1 MKKIG
6 LWMAALTA
14 VTVGGVYA
22 TWSYAENNNIAKVIQ
37 EKSIA
42 LAPAHN
48 AGESGSYSV
57 VTSSDFGMWIE
68 SSGYMATNEYKF
80 YPEFVM
86 TGSITIYFTPS
97 ANASDTI
104 KGSGLETEFDFSL
117 NLGGAA
123 AWKYDPQLVEDNNA
137 SDDVTFVKNVT
148 PHKTTIYPTAT
159 DGQTNC
165 WTYDAANKRFYY
177 TIDSNITRTVNP
189 TDNTYTY
196 STPEGK
202 TKQYQDI
209 ITFVDG
215 LKLDTYA
222 KYEYFRDVA
231 LDGKMVV
238 LTINDTTGAA
248 EATQGK

>member
-22 TWSYAENNNIAKVIQ
+22 TWNYAENNNVAKVIQ

-68 SSGYMATNEYKF
+68 SSGYMQTDDYKF
-80 YPEFVM
+80 FPEFVM

-97 ANASDTI
+97 ANANDTI
-104 KGSGLETEFDFSL
+104 KAKGLETEFEFSL
-117 NLGGAA
+117 NLGGAE
-123 AWKYDPQLVEDNNA
+123 AWKYDPEFAEDNNTE
-137 SDDVTFVKNVT
+137 DDDPFVQSVAAH
-148 PHKTTIYPTAT
+148 PTTISPVGTPEAEAV
-159 DGQTNC
+159 
-165 WTYDAANKRFYY
+165 WTYDADNKRFYY
-177 TIDSNITRTVNP
+177 TIDSNIARTVNP
-189 TDNTYTY
+189 VDNTYTY

-215 LKLDTYA
+215 LKLDTYV

-231 LDGKMVV
+231 LDGKIVV
-238 LTINDTTGAA
+238 LTINDTTGQA
-248 EATQGK
+248 EAQNA

>member
-22 TWSYAENNNIAKVIQ
+22 TWSYAENNNVAKVIQ

-68 SSGYMATNEYKF
+68 SSGYMGTNEYKF

-97 ANASDTI
+97 ANANDTI
-104 KGSGLETEFDFSL
+104 KANGLETQFDFSL
-117 NLGGAA
+117 NLGGAT
-123 AWKYDPQLVEDNNA
+123 AWKYDPDFAEDDDA
-137 SDDVTFVKNVT
+137 SDDVSFVKSVAT
-148 PHKTTIYPTAT
+148 HTTTISPVGTTGAAAV
-159 DGQTNC
+159 
-165 WTYDAANKRFYY
+165 WTYDSVNKRFSY
-177 TIDSNITRTVNP
+177 TINSNITRTVNAA
-189 TDNTYTY
+189 DNTYSYT
-196 STPEGK
+196 TNG
-202 TKQYQDI
+202 TAQYQDI
-209 ITFVDG
+209 IDFVDD

-222 KYEYFRDVA
+222 KYEYFRDKA
-231 LDGKMVV
+231 LDGKIVV

-248 EATQGK
+248 EETQGN